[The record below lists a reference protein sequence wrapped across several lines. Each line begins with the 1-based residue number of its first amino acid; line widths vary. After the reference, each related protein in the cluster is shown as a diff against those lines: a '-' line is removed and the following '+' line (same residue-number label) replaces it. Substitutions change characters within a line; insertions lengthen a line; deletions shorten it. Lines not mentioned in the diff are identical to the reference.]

1 MYKNKLALALSSSFS
16 VSYEEQIKLIKKAGF
31 DGFFFDWQSDT
42 DVVAIK
48 RCADENNLE
57 FQSIHAPYY
66 GAAVLWEKSQRSEEA
81 VDELLRCLDV
91 CKYCGAPIMVMHAF
105 IGFNDNE
112 HSVCDNGYENY
123 GKVIDKADSL
133 GITIAFENTEGEE
146 YLDAL
151 MSHFSNRKNVG
162 FCLDTGHEM
171 CYNYS
176 KDLLLK
182 YGDRLVATHINDN
195 LGISRSDGSTFWTD
209 DLHLL
214 PFDGCADWDFF
225 ARRLN
230 QHNYNGYLTFEL
242 TRQSKPERHE
252 NDKYMKLPIEEYIAE
267 AYSRACR
274 IATLKERY
282 K

>member
-1 MYKNKLALALSSSFS
+1 LDVAA
-16 VSYEEQIKLIKKAGF
+16 IKKTAE
-31 DGFFFDWQSDT
+31 
-42 DVVAIK
+42 
-48 RCADENNLE
+48 ENGLE
-57 FQSIHAPYY
+57 LQSIHAPYLSS
-66 GAAVLWEKSQRSEEA
+66 AVMWENTKEASDA
-81 VDELLRCLDV
+81 VDELFRCLDD
-91 CKYCGAPIMVMHAF
+91 CKFCGTTIMVMHAF
-105 IGFNDNE
+105 IGFNDKV
-112 HSVCDNGYENY
+112 HSVCEDGFSNFQ
-123 GKVIDKADSL
+123 KVIDRAEEL

-146 YLDAL
+146 FLDAL
-151 MSHFSNRKNVG
+151 LTHFADRKNVG

-195 LGISRSDGSTFWTD
+195 LGISRSDGSIFWTD

-214 PFDGCADWDFF
+214 PFDGCADWEFF
-225 ARRLN
+225 AKRLN
-230 QHNYNGYLTFEL
+230 RHKYNGYLTFEL
-242 TRQSKPERHE
+242 TRQSKPNRHE
-252 NDKYMKLPIEEYIAE
+252 NDKYMKLPIDEYLAE